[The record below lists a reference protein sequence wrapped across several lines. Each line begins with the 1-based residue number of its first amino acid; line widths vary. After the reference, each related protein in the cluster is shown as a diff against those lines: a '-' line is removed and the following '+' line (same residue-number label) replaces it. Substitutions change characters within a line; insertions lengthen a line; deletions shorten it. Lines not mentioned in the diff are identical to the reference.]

1 MNTTE
6 KQTYPYDDDHMIFDP
21 HINRYYLTEQALLDC
36 GIDLRARLAARKA
49 VSPDNVINSVLR
61 IATRHVY
68 AFIHRYNIN
77 NPAQDQAIACVP
89 SLRPIIY
96 DALLTQ
102 AVYTLTVGDLS
113 NSVKPEERA
122 AAYHPELE
130 DILGVPVREL
140 GGRSILYAG
149 VR

>member
-1 MNTTE
+1 MNN
-6 KQTYPYDDDHMIFDP
+6 KYPYSDDHMIFDP
-21 HINRYYLTEQALLDC
+21 NTNRYYLTEQALLDC

-49 VSPDNVINSVLR
+49 ISPDNVIHSILR

-68 AFIHRYNIN
+68 AFIHRYNIDN
-77 NPAQDQAIACVP
+77 AAQDKAVACVP
-89 SLRPIIY
+89 SLRPIIEE
-96 DALLTQ
+96 ALLVQ
-102 AVYTLTVGDLS
+102 AVYTLNVGDLS

-130 DILGVPVREL
+130 DILGVPVCEL